1 MKKEMEKQTYS
12 LKWNPNPPLGAARLV
27 IYAVAAVVYTVMAWR
42 GMIALPTGFVGI
54 SALSI
59 YTGIGFL
66 TPCVMWF
73 SGWGLVIGVIGGIVG
88 AGMLATGMPVVQ
100 AVPAG
105 MVELVVQIPM
115 LIGYR
120 LVAPRLGV
128 SPIGRDVF
136 KAKGFVFFL
145 VWPVIVTQLW
155 SAISSN
161 LMLHVMGLLPM
172 DALSASVFEWWIG
185 NMIATFVIGIIILGL
200 LTPVV
205 ERLGL
210 TAHGIIT

>member
-1 MKKEMEKQTYS
+1 MEKQTYS

-27 IYAVAAVVYTVMAWR
+27 TYAVAAVVYTVMAWR
-42 GMIALPTGFVGI
+42 GMIVLPTGFLGI
-54 SALSI
+54 SALHI
-59 YTGIGFL
+59 YTGMGFL

-73 SGWGLVIGVIGGIVG
+73 SGWGLVIGVIGDIVG
-88 AGMLATGMPVVQ
+88 AGILATGMPVIQ
-100 AVPAG
+100 AVLAG
-105 MVELVVQIPM
+105 VVELVVQIPM

-155 SAISSN
+155 SAISGN
-161 LMLHVMGLLPM
+161 LTLHAMGFVPT
-172 DALSASVFEWWIG
+172 DALAVSIFDWWIG
-185 NMIATFVIGIIILGL
+185 NMIATFVIGIIILRL
-200 LTPVV
+200 LTSVV

-210 TAHGIIT
+210 TVRGIIT

>member
-1 MKKEMEKQTYS
+1 MEKQTYS
-12 LKWNPNPPLGAARLV
+12 LRWNPNPPLGAARLV
-27 IYAVAAVVYTVMAWR
+27 TYAVAAVVYTVMAWR
-42 GMIALPTGFVGI
+42 GLIALPVSFAGI

-59 YTGIGFL
+59 YTGMGFL

-73 SGWGLVIGVIGGIVG
+73 SGWGLVIGVIGGIIG
-88 AGMLATGMPVVQ
+88 AGILATGLPVAQ
-100 AVPAG
+100 AVPFG

-155 SAISSN
+155 SAISGN
-161 LMLHVMGLLPM
+161 LTLHVMGLLPT
-172 DALSASVFEWWIG
+172 DALVAGISAWWIE

-210 TAHGIIT
+210 TVHGIIT

>member
-1 MKKEMEKQTYS
+1 MKKEMKKQTYS
-12 LKWNPNPPLGAARLV
+12 LKWNPNPPLGTARLAT
-27 IYAVAAVVYTVMAWR
+27 YAVAAVVYTVVAWL
-42 GMIALPTGFVGI
+42 GMIALPTGFVGV
-54 SALSI
+54 STLYI

-88 AGMLATGMPVVQ
+88 AGILAGMPVIQ
-100 AVPAG
+100 AVPFG

-115 LIGYR
+115 LIVYR

-155 SAISSN
+155 SAISGN
-161 LMLHVMGLLPM
+161 LTLHVMGLLPM
-172 DALSASVFEWWIG
+172 DALAASISSWWIG

-200 LTPVV
+200 LTSVV

>member
-1 MKKEMEKQTYS
+1 
-12 LKWNPNPPLGAARLV
+12 
-27 IYAVAAVVYTVMAWR
+27 
-42 GMIALPTGFVGI
+42 
-54 SALSI
+54 
-59 YTGIGFL
+59 
-66 TPCVMWF
+66 MWF
-73 SGWGLVIGVIGGIVG
+73 SGWGLIIGVIGGTVG
-88 AGMLATGMPVVQ
+88 AAILAAGLPVAQ

-145 VWPVIVTQLW
+145 VWSVIVIQLW
-155 SAISSN
+155 SAISGN
-161 LMLHVMGLLPM
+161 LTLHAMGLLPT
-172 DALSASVFEWWIG
+172 DALSASIIDWWIG

-200 LTPVV
+200 LTAVV
-205 ERLGL
+205 KRLGL
-210 TAHGIIT
+210 TVHGIIT